1 MPLITRSWPFH
12 LFKFYSPVNFSNFIE
27 KRGALRYNK
36 FDLSVMEVEMFKIGD
51 HAVCPGHGVGQ
62 ICDIEER
69 DFGGQKKYF
78 YIIKIIAN
86 GMTVMVPTDSET
98 GVRGLVDDG
107 EIDAVY
113 ELLGDH
119 DVKVDNSTWNRRYRD
134 YMTKLKTGSIIEI
147 ADVLRALFLLKQKKS
162 LSFGEKKMLEQ
173 CRDLI
178 SQEISLSKG
187 VDKKEVDG
195 NLDSFFN

>member
-1 MPLITRSWPFH
+1 
-12 LFKFYSPVNFSNFIE
+12 
-27 KRGALRYNK
+27 
-36 FDLSVMEVEMFKIGD
+36 MFKIGD
-51 HAVCPGHGVGQ
+51 YAVCPGHGVGQ

-98 GVRGLVDDG
+98 GIRGLVEDS
-107 EIDAVY
+107 EINAVY
-113 ELLGDH
+113 DLLGDH
-119 DVKVDNSTWNRRYRD
+119 DVTVDNSTWNRRYRD

-147 ADVLRALFLLKQKKS
+147 AEVLRALFLLKQKKN

-187 VDKKEVDG
+187 LDKKDVDG
-195 NLDSFFN
+195 NLDSFFNS